1 MSLLL
6 FFSLSL
12 FIGTMA
18 DRYWLLRAGEFSFRH
33 DRVADRLR
41 SLLGV
46 GFGQKRL
53 LYEKG
58 AGWMHVGI
66 FAGFLVV
73 SLRTVTLL
81 GRGFDTGYNLP
92 FMDGPL
98 GLFYALLK
106 DTFAVLVIVAILYGI
121 WRRLVIR
128 PARLHLSLEAVLIL
142 LWIAILMV
150 TDLVGDAAGLRLDP
164 HHRERG
170 WAWASTAL
178 SPLFAGSTE
187 SAAGVWVQAMFW
199 SHCVL
204 VLAFL
209 NFLPFGKHFH
219 VLTGLPAVY
228 LRRMTPSA
236 ALEKMDFEGKEV
248 FGVGKLEDFSWHR
261 FLDMYTCTE
270 CGRCNDQCPANVT
283 GKPLA
288 PREII
293 TNERDEAYRLASHLI
308 QVGKWKAEGRDELAA
323 AAIADCERPALI
335 GEVNDVEAIW
345 ACTTCGWCVS
355 HCPVVIDHIPNI
367 IDQRRY
373 LTMMEAKVPSVLQN
387 ALKGLENNSN
397 PWNVSAAA
405 REDWIGDLE
414 VPRLRDKGSSEY
426 LLFVGC
432 AGSFD
437 DRNSDVTRAFCRLLN
452 KAGVDYAVLGTEE
465 GCCGDPTRR
474 VGNEYLFQMQAQQNI
489 AAFQKYSVKKI
500 ITACPHGFNMI
511 LNEYPDFGLEG
522 VEVVHHT
529 ELLAELVADGR
540 LKLKAAAQAKV
551 TFHDSCYLGRHN
563 DIYEAPRKVLGSI
576 EGIQQVELDRS
587 RREGF
592 CCGAGGGRMFME
604 EDLGTRINHERINEV
619 AGTGAA
625 EVCTACPFCLT
636 MLGDAIKETDRQ
648 EQLQARDLAEILLE
662 NLAD

>member
-6 FFSLSL
+6 FASLSL
-12 FIGTMA
+12 FVGTMA
-18 DRYWLLRAGEFSFRH
+18 DRYWLMRAGEFSFRH
-33 DRVADRLR
+33 DRPLDRWK
-41 SLLGV
+41 SLLGI

-53 LYEKG
+53 LYEAG

-66 FAGFLVV
+66 FAGFLAV

-81 GRGFDTGYNLP
+81 GRGFDAHWNLP
-92 FMDGPL
+92 LLGGPL
-98 GLFYALLK
+98 GLVYALLK
-106 DTFAVLVIVAILYGI
+106 DTFAVLVLVAIVYGI
-121 WRRLVIR
+121 WRRLVVR
-128 PARLHLSLEAVLIL
+128 PGRLHLSLEAVAIL
-142 LWIAILMV
+142 LWIATLMI

-178 SPLFAGSTE
+178 APLFAGSTE
-187 SAAGVWVQAMFW
+187 SVAGAWVQAMYW

-219 VLTGLPAVY
+219 VLTALPAVY
-228 LRRMTPSA
+228 LRRLTPSA

-248 FGVGKLEDFSWHR
+248 FGVGKLEEFSWRR

-270 CGRCNDQCPANVT
+270 CGRCNDQCPAHVT
-283 GKPLA
+283 GKPLH

-293 TNERDEAYRLASHLI
+293 TNERDEAYRLAPQLME
-308 QVGKWKAEGRDELAA
+308 VGKWKAAGRPDLAA
-323 AAIADCERPALI
+323 AAIADCERSTLI
-335 GEVNDVEAIW
+335 GEVNDEEAIW
-345 ACTTCGWCVS
+345 ACTTCGWCAT

-373 LTMMEAKVPSVLQN
+373 LTMMEAKVPSALQN

-405 REDWIGDLE
+405 REDWIGDLD
-414 VPRLRDKGSSEY
+414 VPKMRDKGSAEY
-426 LLFVGC
+426 LFFVGC
-432 AGSFD
+432 SGSFD
-437 DRNSDVTRAFCRLLN
+437 DRNSEVVRAVCSLLN
-452 KAGVDYAVLGTEE
+452 TAGVDFAVLGTEE

-489 AAFQKYSVKKI
+489 AAFQKYGVKKI
-500 ITACPHGFNMI
+500 LTACPHGFNI
-511 LNEYPDFGLEG
+511 LRNEYPDFGLDE
-522 VEVVHHT
+522 VEVIHHS
-529 ELLAELVADGR
+529 ELLAQLVADGR
-540 LKLKAAAQAKV
+540 LKMKPGSEATI

-563 DIYEAPRKVLGSI
+563 EVYEAPREALGSVT
-576 EGIQQVELDRS
+576 GIKQVEMDRT
-587 RREGF
+587 RRAGF

-604 EDLGTRINHERINEV
+604 EDLGTRINHDRINEV
-619 AGTGAA
+619 ADSGAA

-636 MLGDAIKETDRQ
+636 MLGDAIKETDRS
-648 EQLQARDLAEILLE
+648 EQLRARDLAEILLE